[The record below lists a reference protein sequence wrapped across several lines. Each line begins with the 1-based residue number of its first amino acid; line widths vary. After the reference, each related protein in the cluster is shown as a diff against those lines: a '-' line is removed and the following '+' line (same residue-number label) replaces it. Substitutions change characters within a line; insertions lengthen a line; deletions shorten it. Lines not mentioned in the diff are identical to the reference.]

1 MIFTRI
7 SLIIL
12 STHPL
17 HLLVSYKPRPH
28 SPLQVYGTP
37 EKPIAIG
44 SCKANIG
51 HMESAATMASIYKAV
66 LMVENREFYA
76 QVNRRT

>member
-1 MIFTRI
+1 MIFTLI

-12 STHPL
+12 STHPI
-17 HLLVSYKPRPH
+17 HAHIRPH
-28 SPLQVYGTP
+28 SPFQVYGTP